1 MPSLIGG
8 AGAQT
13 NHKYHYHTYV
23 LAEYLAI
30 DIVLKGRKRVR
41 LASKNTRAKVELL
54 ASKGR
59 KLAQLSSRTNA
70 PLG

>member
-1 MPSLIGG
+1 MSSLIGG

-13 NHKYHYHTYV
+13 NHKYHTYV